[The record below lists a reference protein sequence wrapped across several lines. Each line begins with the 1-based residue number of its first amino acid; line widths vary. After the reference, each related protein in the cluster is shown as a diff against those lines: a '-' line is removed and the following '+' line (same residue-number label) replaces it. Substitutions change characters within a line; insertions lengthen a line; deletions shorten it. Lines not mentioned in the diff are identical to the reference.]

1 MRKLKPIQREVK
13 MVHLNSPKLFL
24 GKYPLSKEPCKGL
37 NKGILWTRRDICIP
51 DDFEQLKWAY
61 IDFPL
66 RRSEQRFSEI
76 KRASKLL
83 NYPLFPDNNIL
94 RGWVVPFY

>member
-1 MRKLKPIQREVK
+1 MRKLKLIQGEVK

-61 IDFPL
+61 ILIFL
-66 RRSEQRFSEI
+66 
-76 KRASKLL
+76 
-83 NYPLFPDNNIL
+83 
-94 RGWVVPFY
+94 